1 MGSSSGVAEATQS
14 DTAYVEDAYAELEQL
29 RCQRDM
35 LREILSQHEELRA
48 LQVRSLPDLGAS
60 CHFAAFVKLFRCLR
74 MSSLLNFMKDQN
86 LFLREQVFIESVL
99 SETCI

>member
-1 MGSSSGVAEATQS
+1 MHELEEAAASVRSQLRRTVHLQGGSSSGVSDATQS

-48 LQVRSLPDLGAS
+48 LQVCSPFPCA
-60 CHFAAFVKLFRCLR
+60 HFLFPLHA
-74 MSSLLNFMKDQN
+74 L
-86 LFLREQVFIESVL
+86 
-99 SETCI
+99 